1 MGRHSGAV
9 CQACQQ
15 CILVRDGR
23 FIEHAHLFPTLGKS
37 LPCVGSLSRAPD
49 DWALQESL
57 TASPALSGGSVRTRS
72 SGSVA

>member
-23 FIEHAHLFPTLGKS
+23 LIEHSHQFPTLGTS
-37 LPCVGSLSRAPD
+37 VTCVGSHLKAPD
-49 DWALQESL
+49 DWAMQECL
-57 TASPALSGGSVRTRS
+57 TGPANAGGRVQPDAARV
-72 SGSVA
+72 G

>member
-23 FIEHAHLFPTLGKS
+23 FIEHVHQFPTLGRS

-57 TASPALSGGSVRTRS
+57 TASPLNGGSVRTRS